1 MAEMPKSKLFLIFLA
16 ATAAV
21 AGGVRGSQVL
31 SAQVL
36 RCWDVVC
43 TVDAKGTMSC
53 VETPRPCPPT
63 VT

>member
-1 MAEMPKSKLFLIFLA
+1 MPKSKLVLIFLG
-16 ATAAV
+16 ATAVV
-21 AGGVRGSQVL
+21 AGGVRGTRVL

-43 TVDAKGTMSC
+43 TVDSKGTMSC
-53 VETPRPCPPT
+53 VETPKPCPPT